1 MYHAVDGQLV
11 TMMLLWLMTFILPA
25 TRALKVITPKVL
37 NPLTNR
43 QISLTSIRTKS
54 TFSEL
59 VHQKGGLIAH
69 NGKLVELFQ
78 KEQSDIKSVF
88 PIESWYRLDTTIT
101 LIEHDDISI
110 LPKLNELLLVHK
122 PSGLL
127 TLPGRSEPDCL
138 SERVL
143 TSLSSSEFKDGFIP
157 RPCHRLDL
165 DTSGV
170 IAIGLTR
177 DSYRAMSY
185 QFEHRIVQKTYV
197 ALVDG
202 ILESNHGT
210 VDLAIGKVTA
220 VTGYTAWTCAQGNHV
235 VEPREAKTQ
244 WRVSKRYDKH
254 TRVELLPTT
263 GRGHQLRLH
272 MEALGHSILGDTLHS
287 NERVAGSA
295 PRLCLHAEQLQF
307 LAQVS
312 GSAYQVTCESVAPF

>member
-1 MYHAVDGQLV
+1 MAF
-11 TMMLLWLMTFILPA
+11 MPSA
-25 TRALKVITPKVL
+25 TQSLNVKTPKVL
-37 NPLTNR
+37 NPVTNR

-59 VHQKGGLIAH
+59 VHQNGGLIAH
-69 NGKLVELFQ
+69 NGQLVQLFQ
-78 KEQSDIKSVF
+78 EEQSGIKSTI
-88 PIESWYRLDTTIT
+88 PTMEDWYTLEPSIMSIEY
-101 LIEHDDISI
+101 DDVSR

-143 TSLSSSEFKDGFIP
+143 TSLSTFEFKDGFIP
-157 RPCHRLDL
+157 RPCHRLDF
-165 DTSGV
+165 DTSGI

-177 DSYRAMSY
+177 DSYREMSF

-202 ILESNHGT
+202 SIESNHGT
-210 VDLAIGKVTA
+210 VDLAIGKTTA
-220 VTGYTAWTCAQGNHV
+220 VNGYTTWTCAQGIHV
-235 VEPREAKTQ
+235 LDPREAKTN
-244 WRVSKRYDKH
+244 WRVSKRFDKY

-287 NERVAGSA
+287 SERIAGSA

-312 GSAYQVTCESVAPF
+312 GNAYQVTCESVAPF